1 MPADLDGRRVLVLR
15 PEGLAEKL
23 TGALQELGAEPVV
36 VPAIRILPPADWAA
50 IEATLARPTDWTVFT
65 SANGVEMLGDR
76 LSNAHLG
83 SVAAVGPA
91 TAAALTKRG
100 IALAFVPSAYTTVAL
115 ARELPDPPAAVRLLR
130 ADVAGGDLER
140 ILADRGFTVERL
152 DVYRT
157 QPSGGIAIAAALEQG
172 VDAVALTS
180 ASIARA
186 YAAAAPRKKS
196 VAGGI
201 TPSGHPLIFSI
212 GPATSAAAT
221 ELGLTVAAEAAPH
234 TVLGLVEAM
243 VATLGSAASGQP
255 GVMARDTPP
264 APPSATLT

>member
-50 IEATLARPTDWTVFT
+50 IESALARPTDWTVFT
-65 SANGVEMLGDR
+65 SVNGVEMLGDR
-76 LSNAHLG
+76 LTNAHLG

-100 IALAFVPSAYTTVAL
+100 IGLAFVPSAYTTVAL
-115 ARELPDPPAAVRLLR
+115 ARELPDPPATVRLLR

-140 ILADRGFTVERL
+140 ILTDRGFTVERL

-196 VAGGI
+196 VAGVA
-201 TPSGHPLIFSI
+201 PSGHPLIFSI

-243 VATLGSAASGQP
+243 VVTLGSAASSQL
-255 GVMARDTPP
+255 GVPAKDNPP
-264 APPSATLT
+264 EPPSATLT